1 MYSEELQRW
10 RQKEGDQLEDQR
22 PGDAVWMKIW
32 EGGTPGKIKR
42 VYDCQEWEIK
52 THKPVF
58 LDVSAR
64 QITRVGILRPF
75 HLSRELFPKIK

>member
-32 EGGTPGKIKR
+32 EGGIPGKIKSIR
-42 VYDCQEWEIK
+42 
-52 THKPVF
+52 
-58 LDVSAR
+58 LS
-64 QITRVGILRPF
+64 RVGDQD
-75 HLSRELFPKIK
+75 S